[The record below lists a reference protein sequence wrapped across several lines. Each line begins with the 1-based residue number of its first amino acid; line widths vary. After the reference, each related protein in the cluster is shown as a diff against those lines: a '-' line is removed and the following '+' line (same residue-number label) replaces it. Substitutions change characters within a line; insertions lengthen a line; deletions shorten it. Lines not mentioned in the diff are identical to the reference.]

1 MKHVGERRLG
11 MLLLQA
17 LRLACAQRD
26 IDAARA
32 IQQLL
37 ERGNRRAPQETG
49 ERRRQWT
56 AQAGDGRGQL
66 QALERAL
73 RGGQ

>member
-1 MKHVGERRLG
+1 MNHVGERRLG

-37 ERGNRRAPQETG
+37 ECRDRCPPPETG
-49 ERRRQWT
+49 ERRQQWT
-56 AQAGDGRGQL
+56 AQVGDVRRQL
-66 QALERAL
+66 QALEGSL
-73 RGGQ
+73 RRNR